1 MSYSNNAFAAYDS
14 DETLRVEIA
23 ILQEDISATNP
34 KTASFTIPAL
44 MTEQYKGRKYV
55 NNYNVINKNR
65 TGTPS
70 ISTITI
76 DNTVKLYVPKE
87 YTKWYGSIIVPK
99 GTKFIVAFVGGD
111 INSMRII
118 GRYDKPVSENLE
130 DYVYE
135 LPTSTR
141 NRLRRVII
149 GEGLNIN
156 NAGVLTNA
164 SKPIPDETI
173 DNIVESLVGS
183 EIASK
188 ITSDE
193 IDKIFN
199 KVKENN

>member
-141 NRLRRVII
+141 NRLGGVII

-156 NAGVLTNA
+156 NTGVLTNA
-164 SKPIPDETI
+164 SKPISDETI
-173 DNIVESLVGS
+173 DDIVESLVGS

>member
-1 MSYSNNAFAAYDS
+1 MSYSNNAFAAYDT

-34 KTASFTIPAL
+34 KTASFTIPTL
-44 MTEQYKGRKYV
+44 MTEQYKGKKYV

-76 DNTVKLYVPKE
+76 SNTVNLYVPKE

-118 GRYDKPVSENLE
+118 GRYDKPVSDNLE
-130 DYVYE
+130 DYVYK
-135 LPTSTR
+135 LPEATR
-141 NRLRRVII
+141 KRLGGVII
-149 GEGLNIN
+149 GDGLDISNT
-156 NAGVLTNA
+156 GVISNA

-173 DNIVESLVGS
+173 DDIVESLVGS
-183 EIASK
+183 EVASK

>member
-1 MSYSNNAFAAYDS
+1 MSYGAKAFAAYS
-14 DETLRVEIA
+14 KDETLRVEVA

-44 MTEQYKGRKYV
+44 MTEEYKGRKYV
-55 NNYNVINKNR
+55 NNYNIINKNK

-70 ISTITI
+70 VSTITI
-76 DNTVKLYVPKE
+76 GNTVELYVPKE
-87 YTKWYGSIIVPK
+87 YTKWYGSIIIPK

-141 NRLRRVII
+141 NRLGGVIV
-149 GEGLNIN
+149 GDGLNIEN
-156 NAGVLTNA
+156 TGVISNA
-164 SKPIPDETI
+164 SKPIPDEVI
-173 DNIVESLVGS
+173 DDIVESLVGS
-183 EIASK
+183 ERASQ

-199 KVKENN
+199 KVKEIN